1 MKPILEVQHIGKKF
15 RIQHLAGGYLSL
27 RERMVN
33 ALKFQDNEVE
43 DFWALKDVSFEV
55 QPGESIGIIGRN
67 GAGKSTL
74 LKILSK
80 ITPPTTG
87 RIISRGRIASL
98 LEVGTGFHPELT
110 GRENIFF
117 NGSLLGMKRKE
128 IESKFDEIV
137 DFSGVEK
144 FLDTPL
150 KHFSS
155 GMQLRLAFAVAAFLE
170 PEILIIDEV
179 LAVGDAEFQKKC
191 LGKMEDVSKSGR
203 TILFV
208 SHQLGMV
215 GQLCKNVL
223 LLEGGNIVQIGRAE
237 EVINS
242 YTRSYSSNN
251 VFVNELTDQN
261 KVYSINSVKPLN
273 ARMEITSNF
282 AHNELITLEVIFSA
296 KQNLLNTNLLIAVN
310 NKNGQRIF
318 SADKALNDLITVQNQ
333 NRVLLRIPSET
344 LTPGSYS
351 FFVAIHCPN
360 TMSYDSKDL
369 ICPFT
374 VFDNG
379 SAFVQYENKWFYGDV
394 FVKCEWEFF
403 SI

>member
-1 MKPILEVQHIGKKF
+1 
-15 RIQHLAGGYLSL
+15 
-27 RERMVN
+27 
-33 ALKFQDNEVE
+33 
-43 DFWALKDVSFEV
+43 
-55 QPGESIGIIGRN
+55 
-67 GAGKSTL
+67 
-74 LKILSK
+74 
-80 ITPPTTG
+80 
-87 RIISRGRIASL
+87 
-98 LEVGTGFHPELT
+98 
-110 GRENIFF
+110 
-117 NGSLLGMKRKE
+117 
-128 IESKFDEIV
+128 
-137 DFSGVEK
+137 
-144 FLDTPL
+144 
-150 KHFSS
+150 
-155 GMQLRLAFAVAAFLE
+155 
-170 PEILIIDEV
+170 EILIIDEV

-215 GQLCKNVL
+215 SQLCKNVL